1 MPLITRLDATVPL
14 LQVFDMQT
22 SLRFYCAVLGFEV
35 VQQTDH
41 DWWAMIRLGDATLM
55 LNTAYED
62 DRRPPSPDP
71 KRVRGHNDVS
81 LYFEFLDLDAL
92 YSHLHASG
100 CDVKPP
106 APTSYGLR
114 QLNVK
119 DPDGYE
125 LCFTAPL
132 ERPPG

>member
-1 MPLITRLDATVPL
+1 MAVISTLDPAVPL
-14 LQVFDMQT
+14 LQVYDMQA
-22 SLRFYCAVLGFEV
+22 SLKFYCDVLGFRIV
-35 VQQTDH
+35 DKTDH

-62 DRRPPSPDP
+62 DKRPASPDP

-81 LYFEFLDLDAL
+81 LYFEYQDLDAL
-92 YSHLHASG
+92 HSHLQTKG
-100 CDVKPP
+100 CAVKPP
-106 APTSYGLR
+106 ARTSYGLM
-114 QLNVK
+114 QMNVK

-132 ERPPG
+132 EVA

>member
-1 MPLITRLDATVPL
+1 MAVITRLAATVPL

-35 VQQTDH
+35 VQQTDQ

-55 LNTAYED
+55 LNTAYEAG
-62 DRRPPSPDP
+62 RRPPSPDP

-92 YSHLHASG
+92 YAHLRASG

-106 APTSYGLR
+106 ATTSYGLR
-114 QLNVK
+114 QLNVM

-132 ERPPG
+132 EKRPG

>member
-1 MPLITRLDATVPL
+1 MPVIKHLDATVPL

-22 SLRFYCAVLGFEV
+22 SLAFYVGVLGFAV
-35 VQQTDH
+35 VQRTEH
-41 DWWAMIRLGDATLM
+41 DWWATIRLGDATLM

-62 DRRPPSPDP
+62 DERPTSPDP
-71 KRVRGHNDVS
+71 QRVRGHNDVS
-81 LYFEFLDLDAL
+81 LYFQFVDLDAL
-92 YSHLHASG
+92 YAHLRTTGHEVS
-100 CDVKPP
+100 PP
-106 APTSYGLR
+106 SRTSYGLR

-132 ERPPG
+132 EA